1 MRSKKAT
8 TKTAMREQAQSDP
21 GLYTHLYA
29 QLRDCA
35 ELIDHVIVDLETNGM
50 AGVKEREALAGLLRA
65 LQAAPASS
73 LDAVLLANVLRENRI
88 ASRANWSE
96 IADAIDRGD
105 ASKAMIGR
113 LEELAR
119 ILESERADMHARM
132 HGSHAR

>member
-1 MRSKKAT
+1 M
-8 TKTAMREQAQSDP
+8 SDP

-35 ELIDHVIVDLETNGM
+35 ELIDQVIIDLETRR
-50 AGVKEREALAGLLRA
+50 GVIATKERETLATLLRA

-73 LDAVLLANVLRENRI
+73 LDAMLLANVLRESRI
-88 ASRANWSE
+88 AGRANWNE
-96 IADAIDRGD
+96 VADAIDRGD
-105 ASKAMIGR
+105 ASRAVIGR

-119 ILESERADMHARM
+119 VLESERADMHARM